1 MAVNIRSTKVRVQKL
16 LLKTEYLRDN
26 DDKLIATVLFQDI
39 RRMGY
44 NPADVSGLFVLDLL
58 AKGKLT
64 NPESIRR
71 SRAKLQENHP
81 ELRGEVYKKRQE
93 KAQRIKK
100 DLGY

>member
-16 LLKTEYLRDN
+16 LIQKKYLRDN
-26 DDKLIATVLFQDI
+26 DDRLIATVLFQDI

-44 NPADVSGLFVLDLL
+44 NPSDVSGLFVLDLL

-81 ELRGEVYKKRQE
+81 ELRGEVYNRRQE
-93 KAQRIKK
+93 KAKRIKK